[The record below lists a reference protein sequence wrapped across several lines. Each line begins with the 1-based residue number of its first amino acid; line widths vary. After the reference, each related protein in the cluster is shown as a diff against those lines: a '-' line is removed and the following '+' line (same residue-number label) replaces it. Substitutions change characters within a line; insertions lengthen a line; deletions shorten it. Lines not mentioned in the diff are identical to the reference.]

1 MNARNFGL
9 RTSNMERA
17 LVTAYQLKSGN
28 GYETHANCK
37 TACKEF
43 STLLKANGIR
53 DLRKVERSHVQ
64 AYAEHLN
71 KRYEQGEI
79 KAGTPQDYLSKINVA
94 MENARLDQECRV
106 RGKTDAGLPSKSGI
120 AEADRSTPQHNF
132 DAAKQLVTE
141 RLSVQLDLQ
150 REIGLRFK
158 ESSLIDARA
167 VLKHAEQTGKIK
179 IDDGTKGGRPREIP
193 VTSQAQINALKHAA
207 EIQQGDRS
215 LIPADLK
222 WVQYQNQCYRDI
234 SKTDLHF
241 HGNRHHYANE
251 RYHALTGVKSP
262 VRAGVAHGAAHHQ
275 YIAQNLNISISEAR
289 ILDKEARLQVSEE
302 LGHSRVSIT
311 NNYLG

>member
-1 MNARNFGL
+1 MA
-9 RTSNMERA
+9 RA

-43 STLLKANGIR
+43 SILLKENGVR

-64 AYAEHLN
+64 AYADHLN
-71 KRYEQGEI
+71 ARYERGEI

-94 MENARLDQECRV
+94 MQEARLDQECRV

-120 AEADRSTPQHNF
+120 TEADKSTPQHNF
-132 DAAKQLVTE
+132 DAAKQGLTE
-141 RLSVQLDLQ
+141 RLGAQLDLQ
-150 REIGLRFK
+150 REMGLRFK

-179 IDDGTKGGRPREIP
+179 IIDGTKGGRPREIP
-193 VTSQAQINALKHAA
+193 ITSLTQINALKHAA

-215 LIPADLK
+215 LVPDDLK
-222 WVQYQNQCYRDI
+222 WVQYQNQCYRAI
-234 SKTDLHF
+234 AKTDLHF

-251 RYHALTGVKSP
+251 RYQALIGVNGP
-262 VRAGVAHGAAHHQ
+262 VRAGVAHGSAHHQ
-275 YIAQNLNISISEAR
+275 HIAKSLNISISEAR
-289 ILDKEARLQVSEE
+289 ALDKEARLKVSEE
-302 LGHSRVSIT
+302 LGHSRISIT